1 MSQPAPGPRI
11 KPELIAAIGGLLVGI
26 AAVAGLF
33 IRGAQDNAN
42 PATVTTAP
50 PSATMTA
57 PTITESPD
65 ASSTTHD
72 ASGYRPIYQDRQLV
86 LSTARCIGGD
96 LNGADFDAPRVL
108 EAGGSEKGL
117 DIAIGNCGDSRATFN
132 LSVGADP
139 SAQAV
144 LSVAAG
150 AARSPADCAS
160 AVETQPTTGLTKP
173 RLPLSLCVR
182 TSDGAIALVRLLRF
196 RSDLNPQALTITAS
210 LWVKP

>member
-26 AAVAGLF
+26 AAIAGLF
-33 IRGAQDNAN
+33 IRSTQDN
-42 PATVTTAP
+42 PATVPTTAP
-50 PSATMTA
+50 SAPTTA

-65 ASSTTHD
+65 TSPTTRD
-72 ASGYRPIYQDRQLV
+72 AGGYRPIYRDKQLV
-86 LSTARCIGGD
+86 LSSAQCVGGD

-108 EAGGSEKGL
+108 EAGVGEPGL
-117 DIAIGNCGDSRATFN
+117 DIAIGNCGDSRTSFD
-132 LSVGADP
+132 LSAGDD
-139 SAQAV
+139 QAM

-150 AARSPADCAS
+150 ATRSPADCAS
-160 AVETQPTTGLTKP
+160 AVETQPATGLTKP

-196 RSDLNPQALTITAS
+196 RSDLNPQTLTITAS
-210 LWVKP
+210 LWLKP